1 MLAGLARPP
10 AGQRQGLG
18 RSMIPVLSRIFG
30 SGGDPAQP
38 TASIPA
44 DLAAA
49 IESCTV
55 TWRSSRDD
63 DGEPRC
69 VVRVVGVGSW
79 TYSGTTEAAERFQR
93 IYDLPEATAR
103 KAARLLASVLAG
115 RNRDTYRRQRPRSW
129 TFDF

>member
-1 MLAGLARPP
+1 MSLLSWMP
-10 AGQRQGLG
+10 G
-18 RSMIPVLSRIFG
+18 RAATPNSK
-30 SGGDPAQP
+30 A
-38 TASIPA
+38 ASIPA

-55 TWRSSRDD
+55 TWRSTRDE

-79 TYSGTTEAAERFQR
+79 TYSGTTEAAERFQLS
-93 IYDLPEATAR
+93 YDLPDATAR

-115 RNRDTYRRQRPRSW
+115 RNRDSHRPERRRPPYV
-129 TFDF
+129 FDWSR